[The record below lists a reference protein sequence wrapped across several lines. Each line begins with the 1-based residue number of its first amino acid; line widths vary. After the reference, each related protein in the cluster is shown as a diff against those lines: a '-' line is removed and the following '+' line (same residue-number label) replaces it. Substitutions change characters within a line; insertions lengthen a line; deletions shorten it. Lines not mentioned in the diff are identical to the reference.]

1 MSLYPRLFP
10 GLAALFVAAFT
21 STLSYSQTAPPPA
34 PPQAPTSSPDA
45 QPTPAAPPKT
55 SASPLTNDQVKPPED
70 PKILEDG
77 GLSIEPIYW
86 LNKAQP
92 ALKGGAQTF
101 GDENLNFYGSAK
113 ASIGAEL
120 GIPAGHSNTLRF
132 SYFRV
137 QGNSTSTI
145 SNDETY
151 FNQAYSAGDLLVSNY
166 KIQSAKVSWDYLSYT
181 WYRHKIRFKTLYEMQ
196 YVNISS
202 NQSAPLVP
210 ETTDSSGN
218 TNLNTS
224 YGSKQL
230 FLPTF
235 GVEFEQPLNK
245 HVRWMAKASGFG
257 IPKKAD
263 IWDTQAEIAFRVN
276 SLEVLV
282 GGRAYHFKTSPGS
295 TEYFYD
301 TLDGAYVGIRYYL
314 GQSRR

>member
-1 MSLYPRLFP
+1 MSLYPRFFP
-10 GLAALFVAAFT
+10 GLATLFFAAF
-21 STLSYSQTAPPPA
+21 SCTLSYSQTAPP
-34 PPQAPTSSPDA
+34 QSPTSPDA
-45 QPTPAAPPKT
+45 QPAATAPPA
-55 SASPLTNDQVKPPED
+55 SAASLPKDQTKPPED

-92 ALKGGAQTF
+92 ALKGGSATF

-120 GIPAGHSNTLRF
+120 GIPAGRSNTLRF

-145 SNDETY
+145 GSDETY

-181 WYRHKIRFKTLYEMQ
+181 WYGSKIKFKTLYEMQ

-210 ETTDSSGN
+210 VTTDSSGN
-218 TNLNTS
+218 TNLNSS

-257 IPKKAD
+257 IPKKSV

-276 SLEVLV
+276 AVEVLV
-282 GGRAYHFKTSPGS
+282 GGRAYHFKTSPSS

-314 GQSRR
+314 GQFRR

>member
-1 MSLYPRLFP
+1 MSLYPRVFP
-10 GLAALFVAAFT
+10 GVATLFLAAFT
-21 STLSYSQTAPPPA
+21 CTLSYSQTAPPPS
-34 PPQAPTSSPDA
+34 PTQAPASPDGQT
-45 QPTPAAPPKT
+45 QPAPAAAALPK
-55 SASPLTNDQVKPPED
+55 DQVKPPED

-86 LNKAQP
+86 LNRAQP
-92 ALKGGAQTF
+92 ALKGGSATF

-113 ASIGAEL
+113 ASIGGEI
-120 GIPAGHSNTLRF
+120 GIPAGRSNTLRF

-145 SNDETY
+145 SSDETY
-151 FNQAYSAGDLLVSNY
+151 FSQAYTAGDLLVSNY
-166 KIQSAKVSWDYLSYT
+166 KIQSAKISWDYLSYT

-210 ETTDSSGN
+210 ITTDASGDTN
-218 TNLNTS
+218 TNSS

-257 IPKKAD
+257 IPKKSD

-276 SLEVLV
+276 SLEVLI
-282 GGRAYHFKTSPGS
+282 GGRAYHFKTSPSS

-301 TLDGAYVGIRYYL
+301 TLDGAYVGLRYYL